1 MHRCI
6 KKIVWCVEICVCE
19 ISTCSLSPF
28 PQFLSVSLSVNTT
41 THIGSVLKQN
51 FHYHHRL
58 FFFYLNNCWTTAC
71 LYLCFCGL
79 YNSESRTDSRVCG
92 TRRVH
97 KYYRVKVL
105 GSLYDKRLLKVSQ
118 RWSLS
123 FALILVKNSV
133 HFSKLWRLRIYYVRS
148 MPHCIIFPSNFC
160 LPANRQLRDTSSVD

>member
-1 MHRCI
+1 MHRWI
-6 KKIVWCVEICVCE
+6 KKHISSIIIVGAKNAQMHKKNSLVCRDLCLWNLYML
-19 ISTCSLSPF
+19 TFPV

-105 GSLYDKRLLKVSQ
+105 GSLYDKRLLK
-118 RWSLS
+118 S
-123 FALILVKNSV
+123 FTKMKSV
-133 HFSKLWRLRIYYVRS
+133 ICTDSCQEFSS
-148 MPHCIIFPSNFC
+148 F
-160 LPANRQLRDTSSVD
+160 